1 VHAQQA
7 RESTRTTYT
16 RSKQGKR
23 RYSYWWRA
31 LGWQKSSTPT
41 SRKSRTNSLV
51 QSSSSGVAL
60 MFMAPPKHTQAKI
73 GCAGPLHAAVCS
85 SAPQCLEPSPCCPH
99 RPSCTSGPSFTSARS
114 DSAWLCV
121 VQTKARVGPGM
132 VCQSALCSG
141 EPLRRAGNTHLPPSL
156 PLLSHFF
163 FLWSTLE

>member
-1 VHAQQA
+1 MHAQQA

-60 MFMAPPKHTQAKI
+60 MFIVPLKHTQAKV

-85 SAPQCLEPSPCCPH
+85 SAPQCLEPLPPPCIVGVAPQDHHVYLLAATRHGC
-99 RPSCTSGPSFTSARS
+99 ARS
-114 DSAWLCV
+114 EQKHESAQVRCVGLLCAV
-121 VQTKARVGPGM
+121 ASRSAARAM
-132 VCQSALCSG
+132 MMIA
-141 EPLRRAGNTHLPPSL
+141 
-156 PLLSHFF
+156 FII
-163 FLWSTLE
+163 TLGDLM